1 MRMGKGRLQIGQGNL
16 CSVVVTTSRPHQH
29 SGAANPHSRIP
40 AQLQDKPAFGEA
52 RGWQLSKRRGEDR
65 YRQKSP
71 ARLPATAVKFDSA
84 PLTSTGKVAKRR
96 KTRQKPKKGLDRPSK
111 NRSSRG
117 PRTRAANEL
126 SGRRALD
133 DQQSEG
139 LSLAS
144 LMHGLFGPPEPTGR
158 RRGRP
163 TIADNFLL
171 GHRNWWLSFFEECW
185 PEIGFGLLAIR
196 KRKTGTIE
204 DVRKVFQS
212 LRGGSRSD
220 HVRAFLCGSPEK
232 TDGKTLRANL
242 RAVSE
247 LRTEIQKLEDRRSEL
262 EWRCAEAERAL
273 AQASEQEKETIR
285 TLADARNQSLRELDE
300 KLAHSQAQLKELEQ
314 RLENQQTY
322 WFCSQLLDFL
332 CQARYAVRPLPLAN
346 AMAGLPGMGWRASFA
361 RTSRMKRSPG
371 EARFAYRVFETI
383 SRMW

>member
-1 MRMGKGRLQIGQGNL
+1 
-16 CSVVVTTSRPHQH
+16 
-29 SGAANPHSRIP
+29 
-40 AQLQDKPAFGEA
+40 
-52 RGWQLSKRRGEDR
+52 
-65 YRQKSP
+65 
-71 ARLPATAVKFDSA
+71 
-84 PLTSTGKVAKRR
+84 
-96 KTRQKPKKGLDRPSK
+96 
-111 NRSSRG
+111 
-117 PRTRAANEL
+117 
-126 SGRRALD
+126 
-133 DQQSEG
+133 
-139 LSLAS
+139 
-144 LMHGLFGPPEPTGR
+144 MHGLFGPPEPTGR

-232 TDGKTLRANL
+232 TDGKTLRANQ

-383 SRMW
+383 SRMWRRRPRNLQTAPTKFFREQILRMPDDRTGIRGDLCRDWRDLRLAIEESWNARHSEDFMPYAITLAFLRNRLRPKTEKERMLDEHEALAAKRAKAC